1 MSYSFLGELRDRH
14 LFLMTL
20 ASDKVTNLSLF
31 YQKPTQTEHCLRR
44 ASGKPCLVGPPSSCS
59 SLPLCPQA
67 RLFWLVTPKGP
78 GFFTFL
84 VALTAPRP
92 SWGATTDCLQAWL
105 SPQMYRLIWLL
116 RCSCLFVCVYC
127 FVWLGVKPRY
137 LDMLDRSCTSK
148 LCLFWESRNTVGSN
162 KKLP

>member
-1 MSYSFLGELRDRH
+1 MSYSFLGELRDRN
-14 LFLMTL
+14 LFLMTW

-44 ASGKPCLVGPPSSCS
+44 ASGKPCLVGPPSSS
-59 SLPLCPQA
+59 SLLSMPLLTCY
-67 RLFWLVTPKGP
+67 TKGP